1 MKWKRCPDVDR
12 NGAQEQGDQG
22 VQKIRDTQQ
31 VTESHFRM
39 GGWRFAHKM
48 QNLSMIRKILDF
60 GRPETPQKVSRIP
73 MWGVALHPHMYACGQ
88 WKEGEPDRDGELRR
102 AI

>member
-12 NGAQEQGDQG
+12 NGAQG

-39 GGWRFAHKM
+39 GGWSFAHKM

-73 MWGVALHPHMYACGQ
+73 MWGVATAHPHVCVWTVEGRGVGQ
-88 WKEGEPDRDGELRR
+88 GC
-102 AI
+102 